1 MSVHYHL
8 SGLSFRAIGNQQG
21 ISGSSVFRANDR
33 AISRL
38 PHCADVTRQYCN
50 RFSGILLVDGK
61 YVKVKGYDRKI
72 PVVYGID
79 YLTHDI
85 PTYIFSLAENYQTC
99 LSLFNTLRLLNYP
112 LKAIV
117 CDDNI
122 NFFQACL
129 KVYPQ
134 AIIQLCQNHYKQSLR
149 LALGLGTD
157 TTYLL
162 FMRQIEKLFDRKI
175 PIDEFKRLARSIYD
189 RYQEDPRCA
198 SILADIQ
205 RRLPQLCSYHC
216 DKRIPRTSNLIESY
230 NSHLEGRLK
239 TIKGFQTFSSANRWL
254 NAYFIKRRVQ
264 PFTDCEK
271 QFKHLNGK
279 CSLQL
284 TMKDKTKLD
293 QVLKL
298 IR

>member
-1 MSVHYHL
+1 M
-8 SGLSFRAIGNQQG
+8 SFRALGNQRG
-21 ISGSSVFRANDR
+21 VSGSSAFRASCQI
-33 AISRL
+33 ISKL
-38 PHCADVTRQYCN
+38 PHCADITRQYCN
-50 RFSGILLVDGK
+50 RFSGILLIDGK

-72 PVVYGID
+72 PVIYGID

-99 LSLFNTLRLLNYP
+99 LSFLNTLRLLNYP

-129 KVYPQ
+129 KVYPL
-134 AIIQLCQNHYKQSLR
+134 AITQLCQNHYKQSLR
-149 LALGLGTD
+149 ITLGVNTD
-157 TTYLL
+157 VTYVP
-162 FMRQIEKLFDRKI
+162 FMKQVEKLFERKI
-175 PIDEFKRLARSIYD
+175 PVDEFNRLARSVYD
-189 RYQEDPRCA
+189 YYQQDPRCV
-198 SILADIQ
+198 SVLTDIQ
-205 RRLPQLCSYHC
+205 RRLPQLCSYHK
-216 DKRIPRTSNLIESY
+216 DKAIPRTSNLIESY

-239 TIKGFQTFSSANRWL
+239 TIKGFQSFSSANRWL
-254 NAYFIKRRVQ
+254 NAYFIKRRTQ

-271 QFKHLNGK
+271 QFKRLNGK

-284 TMKDKTKLD
+284 TMKDNTKLD
-293 QVLKL
+293 QILKI